1 MNTAQKMKLSI
12 KGLCS
17 KSDQIRRKL
26 QTWSHLLR
34 KSFMENFIFCAIWN
48 FLLSVKIFLQ
58 QNPQSEGNLKK
69 SCLKVL
75 EKLAQKYLRQRAIVN
90 AVAGCWS
97 GIVLKLHFVSIM
109 VFTYVKEN
117 RGYRNWEYRNN
128 FFLLDMIIDYRLLV
142 QIVPGITL
150 NMSSY
155 SVCILDASDQLRLR
169 AFTVR

>member
-1 MNTAQKMKLSI
+1 MTKSAGNF
-12 KGLCS
+12 GLGHIYWGNPS
-17 KSDQIRRKL
+17 WKTLFFVQYGTFYFRWK
-26 QTWSHLLR
+26 
-34 KSFMENFIFCAIWN
+34 FCFNRTRSLKVIW
-48 FLLSVKIFLQ
+48 K
-58 QNPQSEGNLKK
+58 NPA
-69 SCLKVL
+69 LKVL

-109 VFTYVKEN
+109 LFTYVREN
-117 RGYRNWEYRNN
+117 RGYENREYRNN
-128 FFLLDMIIDYRLLV
+128 FFLLDMIIDYRLLI

-155 SVCILDASDQLRLR
+155 SECILDASDQLRLR

>member
-1 MNTAQKMKLSI
+1 MT
-12 KGLCS
+12 
-17 KSDQIRRKL
+17 KSAGNCGFGHIYWRNPSWK
-26 QTWSHLLR
+26 T
-34 KSFMENFIFCAIWN
+34 SFFVQYGTFYFRWKFFFNRTRSLKVIW
-48 FLLSVKIFLQ
+48 K
-58 QNPQSEGNLKK
+58 NLA
-69 SCLKVL
+69 LNVL

-109 VFTYVKEN
+109 LFTYVREN
-117 RGYRNWEYRNN
+117 RGYENREYRNN
-128 FFLLDMIIDYRLLV
+128 FFLLDMIIDYRLLI

-155 SVCILDASDQLRLR
+155 SECILDASDQLRLR